1 MSRLSFPASACATGT
16 PPHNIVVDLGKI
28 QTISEVRM
36 AHAEAGN
43 ESRDM
48 NTSDYTIEVS
58 EDGVNF
64 TEVVNVKK
72 NSAANT
78 INTFKAIP
86 ARYVRVTA
94 GSIEGIIKRLEEEL
108 NETLLVVLTGGLSSY
123 VIPLLKCQVKH
134 EQNLQLFGLYEVYKY
149 YFDYKRN

>member
-1 MSRLSFPASACATGT
+1 
-16 PPHNIVVDLGKI
+16 
-28 QTISEVRM
+28 M

-43 ESRDM
+43 ESPDM

-94 GSIEGIIKRLEEEL
+94 TKPTQGSDSAVRIYEI
-108 NETLLVVLTGGLSSY
+108 
-123 VIPLLKCQVKH
+123 
-134 EQNLQLFGLYEVYKY
+134 EVYGVDK
-149 YFDYKRN
+149 